1 MKQIS
6 IKLLPFLL
14 LISGISSCLK
24 EAPQNID
31 PSKGTSNVIE
41 FANTGDNVG
50 ATTSAPRFTTDLGS
64 LKAGESAEINVNV
77 SYSGAENATE
87 DITVSLAVDQGS
99 LDAFNTINGTDYEIP
114 AASVFTVPTTV
125 VIKKGERLSQAKIK
139 VTNTAD
145 FDFNVNYALP
155 LKITSVTKGVISG
168 NYGTAVY
175 SFSARNIY
183 DGVYDVTPT
192 APMVDAFASSLT
204 GLYPMESMKLIT
216 FTGNSVALYDGEYF
230 SNGYYHP
237 IVSGGTST
245 SAYGAF
251 SPVFY
256 FDPSGNITSVGNYY
270 GENAGGNLRSGLI
283 DPTGVNKITFKADG
297 TVDYFEV
304 SYFMIQNAISP
315 GYKRTSF
322 HEKFTYKG
330 GR

>member
-6 IKLLPFLL
+6 IKFIPLL
-14 LISGISSCLK
+14 LLVSGLSSCLK

-50 ATTSAPRFTTDLGS
+50 KTTSAPRFTTDLGS
-64 LKAGESAEINVNV
+64 LKAGETAEINVNV
-77 SYSGAENATE
+77 SYSGAENAPE
-87 DITVSLAVDQGS
+87 DISVSLVVDQAS
-99 LDAFNTINGTDYEIP
+99 LDAFNTINGTDYETP
-114 AASVFTVPTTV
+114 AESVFAVPTTA
-125 VIKKGERLSQAKIK
+125 VIKKGERLSQIKLK
-139 VTNTAD
+139 VTNTED
-145 FDFNVNYALP
+145 FDFNVNYAVA
-155 LKITSVTKGVISG
+155 LKITSTTKGVISS

-183 DGVYDVTPT
+183 DGIYDVTAT
-192 APMVDAFASSLT
+192 APMVDAVNSALT
-204 GLYPMESMKLIT
+204 GYYPITMKLIT
-216 FTGNSVALYDGEYF
+216 FTGNSIAMYDGEYF
-230 SNGYYHP
+230 STGYYHP
-237 IVSGGTST
+237 IKSGTST

-256 FDPSGNITSVGNYY
+256 FDASGNITSVGNYY

-283 DPTGVNKITFKADG
+283 DPTGVNKITFKSDG
-297 TVDYFEV
+297 SVDNFEV
-304 SYFMIQNAISP
+304 SYFMIQNAIST

-322 HEKFTYKG
+322 HEKFTYVS